1 MEESAYHTIN
11 RFALVGDTTNPE
23 GVIFFIP
30 MITGKELDDTFSELN
45 AIINGVKTSKITINS
60 IIVGRIPF
68 RRIDPHYTMQ
78 WYALVSDYN
87 AKSVSPVVYDEET
100 FYKLKKIGKHN
111 EED

>member
-11 RFALVGDTTNPE
+11 RFALVGDITNPE
-23 GVIFFIP
+23 GGIFFIP
-30 MITGKELDDTFSELN
+30 MITGKELDDAISELN
-45 AIINGVKTSKITINS
+45 IKVNGITTSKIMITS
-60 IIVGRIPF
+60 IVVGRIPF

-111 EED
+111 DED